1 MSLNLSLCN
10 ETIPSNDFYK
20 YVNNFWIKENHIPN
34 DFQRWSIFNIL
45 HEQNRNKIKKLLD
58 ELIYS
63 TNKEFNSL
71 KVLYN
76 QGLNTEEINSIYCS
90 DYLKD

>member
-10 ETIPSNDFYK
+10 ETIPSYDFYK
-20 YVNNFWIKENHIPN
+20 YVNNSWIKENPIPD

-76 QGLNTEEINSIYCS
+76 QELNTEEINSISCS